1 MNKIDFATE
10 KDRAQIL
17 ALYNEQIG
25 REFCPWD
32 EDYPGNKTIDYD
44 LSRNALIVM
53 RKEDT
58 IIAAIS
64 IEEDEEVDGL
74 ECWTESRQPSGDLAR
89 LAVSP
94 KEQNRGIARIMLQ
107 YAMDVLKER
116 GKRSVHFLVN
126 KKNIKAIKSYEKFG
140 FDVVGECYLFEQ
152 DFFCYEKEL

>member
-17 ALYNEQIG
+17 ALYKEQVG
-25 REFCPWD
+25 REFCAWD
-32 EDYPGNKTIDYD
+32 EDYPGNETIDYD

-53 RKEDT
+53 RKEDM

-74 ECWTESRQPSGDLAR
+74 ECWTASCQPSGDLAR

>member
-17 ALYNEQIG
+17 ALYKEQVG
-25 REFCPWD
+25 REFCAWD
-32 EDYPGNKTIDYD
+32 EDYPGNETIDYD

-74 ECWTESRQPSGDLAR
+74 ECWTASRQPSGDLAR

-126 KKNIKAIKSYEKFG
+126 KKNIKAIKSYEKFE

>member
-25 REFCPWD
+25 REFCAWD
-32 EDYPGNKTIDYD
+32 EDYPGNETIDYD

-53 RKEDT
+53 RKEDM

-74 ECWTESRQPSGDLAR
+74 ECWTASRQPSGDLVR

-116 GKRSVHFLVN
+116 GK
-126 KKNIKAIKSYEKFG
+126 
-140 FDVVGECYLFEQ
+140 
-152 DFFCYEKEL
+152 